1 VYRAYMSDTSERIP
15 TNMRM
20 ILILETLADAG
31 RPLSVAELGETV
43 DLPKPTLHRLCTTL
57 EEEGFLIRDSIGG
70 RLRPARRTRVLAS
83 GLLMASQLHIARR
96 MVLTG
101 LATELRE
108 TCNFAVPGESGMTY
122 LDRVDTPWPL
132 RYQLPIGA
140 EVPFHCTASGKLF
153 LSSHDDDWRDRLL
166 RSMVPSVEGPN
177 AITDIDRL
185 RDELTAIR
193 DAGYSWD
200 NEEFM
205 AGMVAIATP
214 VHDPDGRFVAALAFH
229 APIQRVSFEEA
240 RKWVPRMLDA
250 SRHMEALM
258 FGEDAAV

>member
-1 VYRAYMSDTSERIP
+1 MNETHDRIP

-20 ILILETLADAG
+20 ILILETLAGAG

-57 EEEGFLIRDSIGG
+57 EEDGFLIRDSIGG
-70 RLRPARRTRVLAS
+70 RLRPARRTRLMAS

-101 LATELRE
+101 LAAELRE
-108 TCNFAVPGESGMTY
+108 TCNFVVPGESGMTY

-153 LSSHDDDWRDRLL
+153 LASHDEAGRERLL
-166 RSMVPSVEGPN
+166 RAMVPSAEGPN
-177 AITDIDRL
+177 AITDLNRL
-185 RDELTAIR
+185 RDELDAIR
-193 DAGYSWD
+193 EAGYSWD

-214 VHDPDGRFVAALAFH
+214 VLDPDGRFAAALAFH
-229 APIQRVSFEEA
+229 APIQRVGFEEA
-240 RKWVPRMLDA
+240 KEWVPRMTEA
-250 SRHMEALM
+250 SRHLETLM

>member
-1 VYRAYMSDTSERIP
+1 MTDANDRIP

-20 ILILETLADAG
+20 IFILETLANAG
-31 RPLSVAELGETV
+31 RPLSVAELGETI

-57 EEEGFLIRDSIGG
+57 EEEGFLIRDSVGG
-70 RLRPARRTRVLAS
+70 RLRPARRTRRFAS

-153 LSSHDDDWRDRLL
+153 LASHDDAGRERLL
-166 RSMVPSVEGPN
+166 RSMALTVEGPN
-177 AITDIDRL
+177 AISTPDRL
-185 RDELTAIR
+185 RHELDAIGQ
-193 DAGYSWD
+193 AGYSWD

-205 AGMVAIATP
+205 AGMVAVATP
-214 VHDPDGRFVAALAFH
+214 VRDPEGRFVAALAFH
-229 APIQRVSFEEA
+229 APVQRLGFDEA
-240 RKWVPRMLDA
+240 KTWVPRLQRA
-250 SRHMEALM
+250 SADLEDLM
-258 FGEDAAV
+258 FGPDVAS

>member
-1 VYRAYMSDTSERIP
+1 MTDTIDRIP

-20 ILILETLADAG
+20 IFILETLASAG

-70 RLRPARRTRVLAS
+70 RLRPARRTRTLAS

-96 MVLTG
+96 MVLNG
-101 LATELRE
+101 LAAELRE
-108 TCNFAVPGESGMTY
+108 TCNFVVPGESGMTY

-153 LSSHDDDWRDRLL
+153 LAHHDTASRDRLL
-166 RSMVPSVEGPN
+166 RSMSLSSEGPN
-177 AITDIDRL
+177 AITDTDRL
-185 RDELTAIR
+185 RDELLAIR
-193 DAGYSWD
+193 QAGYSWD

-205 AGMVAIATP
+205 GGMVAIATP
-214 VHDPDGRFVAALAFH
+214 VRDLEERFVAALAFH
-229 APIQRVSFEEA
+229 APVQRMSFDEA
-240 RKWVPRMLDA
+240 KAWVPRLQSA
-250 SRHMEALM
+250 AVQLQSLM
-258 FGEDAAV
+258 FGDDTAPG

>member
-1 VYRAYMSDTSERIP
+1 MSDAHDRIP

-20 ILILETLADAG
+20 IFILETLAQAG

-57 EEEGFLIRDSIGG
+57 EEDGFLIRDSIGG
-70 RLRPARRTRVLAS
+70 RLRPARRTRLMAS

-101 LATELRE
+101 LAAEIRE
-108 TCNFAVPGESGMTY
+108 TCNFVVPGESGMTY

-153 LSSHDDDWRDRLL
+153 LANHDTAGRERLL
-166 RSMVPSVEGPN
+166 GAMALGPEGPN
-177 AITDIDRL
+177 AITDKDRL
-185 RDELTAIR
+185 RSELQAIR
-193 DAGYSWD
+193 KAGHSWD

-205 AGMVAIATP
+205 AGMVAIAVP
-214 VHDPDGRFVAALAFH
+214 VFDHEARFAAALAFH
-229 APIQRVSFEEA
+229 APVQRMDFEQA
-240 RKWVPRMLDA
+240 KTWVPRLKDA
-250 SRHMEALM
+250 AVQLRELM
-258 FGEDAAV
+258 FGEDAPPIR